1 MPLKKTNGLY
11 RGKVR
16 IGVTQ
21 DGKPIDKFVSG
32 KTVKELEVAKEAA
45 RDHFIYG
52 RAIPKNVQF
61 FEYAEQWY
69 NLKMEPFIS
78 AASRASYK
86 SCFMKHLLP
95 EFGLQN
101 LRAIDAAQIQKFVN
115 QFAGT
120 SKSQITQIIGT
131 LKGIFSSALAEGI
144 IDRDP
149 SAALVCPKAKKK
161 DDRRPLTKEET
172 ERVLSVMHTN
182 PEGLLLAVLYY
193 LGVRR
198 GEALGLQWGDFDF
211 TEDQVHIQR
220 DIDYT
225 GSTAQEGE
233 LKTRASDRFVPVPA
247 ELKAMLLPVKGKKDE
262 YIFHTKKGNPISE
275 SSFRRMWLRLMTDC
289 SCVEWREI
297 DVDTDR
303 PEDIRKQVKPTLTP
317 HFFRHNYV
325 TMLYEAGVEPLVA
338 MKIVGHS
345 NYQTTADVYTHIRDD
360 MLKKATIN
368 MADVF
373 KRREE

>member
-69 NLKMEPFIS
+69 KLKKEPFIS
-78 AASRASYK
+78 VASRASYK

>member
-52 RAIPKNVQF
+52 RAIPKDVQF
-61 FEYAEQWY
+61 FEYAKQWY
-69 NLKMEPFIS
+69 KLKKEPFIS
-78 AASRASYK
+78 VASRASYK

>member
-1 MPLKKTNGLY
+1 MPRKKTNGLY

-32 KTVKELEVAKEAA
+32 RTIKELEVAKEAA

-52 RAIPKNVQF
+52 RAIPKDVQF
-61 FEYAEQWY
+61 FEYAKQWY
-69 NLKMEPFIS
+69 KLKKEPFIS
-78 AASRASYK
+78 VASRASYK

>member
-69 NLKMEPFIS
+69 KLKKEPFIS

-149 SAALVCPKAKKK
+149 SASLVCPKAKKK

-172 ERVLSVMHTN
+172 ERVLSVMRTN

-211 TEDQVHIQR
+211 TENQVHIQR

-247 ELKAMLLPVKGKKDE
+247 ELKEMLLPVKGKKNE
-262 YIFHTKKGNPISE
+262 YVFHSRKGKAIS
-275 SSFRRMWLRLMTDC
+275 
-289 SCVEWREI
+289 
-297 DVDTDR
+297 
-303 PEDIRKQVKPTLTP
+303 
-317 HFFRHNYV
+317 
-325 TMLYEAGVEPLVA
+325 
-338 MKIVGHS
+338 
-345 NYQTTADVYTHIRDD
+345 
-360 MLKKATIN
+360 
-368 MADVF
+368 
-373 KRREE
+373 

>member
-1 MPLKKTNGLY
+1 MPRKKTNGLY

-52 RAIPKNVQF
+52 RAIPKDVQF

-69 NLKMEPFIS
+69 KLKKEPFIS
-78 AASRASYK
+78 VASRASYK

-172 ERVLSVMHTN
+172 ERVLNVMHTN

-198 GEALGLQWGDFDF
+198 GEALGIQWGDFDF

-233 LKTRASDRFVPVPA
+233 LKTQASDRFVPVPA
-247 ELKAMLLPVKGKKDE
+247 ELKEMLLPVKGKKNE
-262 YIFHTKKGNPISE
+262 YVFHTKKGNPISQ
-275 SSFRRMWLRLMTDC
+275 SSFRRMWLRLMMDC
-289 SCVEWREI
+289 GCVEWREI
-297 DVDTDR
+297 DVDTDH

-373 KRREE
+373 RKREE

>member
-69 NLKMEPFIS
+69 KLKKEPFIS

-149 SAALVCPKAKKK
+149 SASLVCPKAKKK

-172 ERVLSVMHTN
+172 ERVLSVMRTN

-198 GEALGLQWGDFDF
+198 GEGFSRAVNGNRQCLISITTAYGLPRISRPSAMTPGGDRDSHNTNPMSKNRLPLGGLFC
-211 TEDQVHIQR
+211 IQ
-220 DIDYT
+220 T
-225 GSTAQEGE
+225 EGE
-233 LKTRASDRFVPVPA
+233 IIYGS
-247 ELKAMLLPVKGKKDE
+247 
-262 YIFHTKKGNPISE
+262 
-275 SSFRRMWLRLMTDC
+275 
-289 SCVEWREI
+289 
-297 DVDTDR
+297 
-303 PEDIRKQVKPTLTP
+303 
-317 HFFRHNYV
+317 
-325 TMLYEAGVEPLVA
+325 
-338 MKIVGHS
+338 
-345 NYQTTADVYTHIRDD
+345 
-360 MLKKATIN
+360 
-368 MADVF
+368 
-373 KRREE
+373 